1 MASYTTNIPV
11 NNVFNVTAVFGQSG
25 SMWKNGHKGVDI
37 TADNKTIYSIC
48 GGEVTVVG
56 WDADGWG
63 RYVSIKPS
71 GFERIRIILCH
82 LVKDS
87 VKVRVGDKVTRVTK
101 IGTMGTTGNSTG
113 VHVHVEMR
121 VDNTPVDPTPY
132 MLIANK
138 KASGLKDTDYKF
150 NSNDQN
156 AALTA
161 VLAAFDTKN
170 STEPSHAEC
179 EKKIKSLESE
189 LAGVK
194 ERLAAAESKIENV
207 KKAIA

>member
-25 SMWKNGHKGVDI
+25 SMWKNGHKGIDI
-37 TADNKTIYSIC
+37 TAENKTLYSIC
-48 GGEVTVVG
+48 DGEVTVVG
-56 WDADGWG
+56 FDKDGWG

-71 GFERIRIILCH
+71 GFERVRIILCH

-87 VKVRVGDKVTRVTK
+87 VKVKAGDKVTRLTK

-138 KASGLKDTDYKF
+138 KASGLRDTDYKF
-150 NSNDQN
+150 NPDNQS
-156 AALTA
+156 AALSA
-161 VLAAFDTKN
+161 VVNAFESCTGASD
-170 STEPSHAEC
+170 EQQQA
-179 EKKIKSLESE
+179 KIKELEAE
-189 LAGVK
+189 LKEVKAG
-194 ERLAAAESKIENV
+194 LLTAQQKIESA
-207 KKAIA
+207 KKALA

>member
-1 MASYTTNIPV
+1 MAAYTTNIPV

-37 TADNKTIYSIC
+37 TAQDKTLYSVC
-48 GGEVTVVG
+48 DGEVTVVG
-56 WDADGWG
+56 WDKGGWG

-82 LVKDS
+82 LVKDG
-87 VKVRVGDKVTRVTK
+87 VKVKVGDKVDRLTK
-101 IGTMGTTGNSTG
+101 IGTMGTTGNSSG

-150 NSNDQN
+150 SPENQS

-161 VLAAFDTKN
+161 ILNAFDGCAGTGD
-170 STEPSHAEC
+170 EDYQA
-179 EKKIKSLESE
+179 KIKELEAT
-189 LAGVK
+189 LQAVNT
-194 ERLAAAESKIENV
+194 RLAAAEQKIENA
-207 KKAIA
+207 KKALT

>member
-25 SMWKNGHKGVDI
+25 SMWKNGHKGIDI
-37 TADNKTIYSIC
+37 TAENKTLYSIC
-48 GGEVTVVG
+48 DGEVTVVG
-56 WDADGWG
+56 FDNDGWG

-71 GFERIRIILCH
+71 GFERVRIILCH

-87 VKVRVGDKVTRVTK
+87 VKVKAGDKVTRLTK

-138 KASGLKDTDYKF
+138 KASGLRDTDYKF
-150 NSNDQN
+150 NPDNQS
-156 AALTA
+156 AALSA
-161 VLAAFDTKN
+161 VVNAFESCTGASD
-170 STEPSHAEC
+170 EQQQA
-179 EKKIKSLESE
+179 KIKELEAE
-189 LAGVK
+189 LKEVKAG
-194 ERLAAAESKIENV
+194 LLTAQQKIESA
-207 KKAIA
+207 KKALA

>member
-11 NNVFNVTAVFGQSG
+11 NNVFDVIAVFGQSG
-25 SMWKNGHKGVDI
+25 SLWKNGHKGVDI
-37 TADNKTIYSIC
+37 TAENKTIYSIC
-48 GGEVTVVG
+48 DGEVTVVG
-56 WDADGWG
+56 WDEDGWG
-63 RYVSIKPS
+63 RYVSIKPN
-71 GFERIRIILCH
+71 GFDRIRIILCH

-87 VKVRVGDKVTRVTK
+87 VKVKVGDKVTRLTK

-121 VDNTPVDPTPY
+121 VDNTAVDPTPY

-150 NSNDQN
+150 DASGQS

-161 VLAAFDTKN
+161 VQSAFDGN
-170 STEPSHAEC
+170 SETEAPGEEC
-179 EKKIKSLESE
+179 QTKIKALEAELES
-189 LAGVK
+189 VK
-194 ERLAAAESKIENV
+194 AKLAAAESKIENV
-207 KKAIA
+207 KKALA

>member
-37 TADNKTIYSIC
+37 TAQDKTLYSIC
-48 GGEVTVVG
+48 DGEVTVVG
-56 WDADGWG
+56 WDKDGWG
-63 RYVSIKPS
+63 RYVSIRPN

-87 VKVRVGDKVTRVTK
+87 VKVKVGDKVTRLSK
-101 IGTMGTTGNSTG
+101 IGTMGTTGNSSG

-150 NSNDQN
+150 APDNQS

-161 VLAAFDTKN
+161 ILNAFDGCS
-170 STEPSHAEC
+170 STGNTDYQI
-179 EKKIKSLESE
+179 KIKELEAE
-189 LAGVK
+189 LQIVK
-194 ERLAAAESKIENV
+194 TTLATAEQKIENV
-207 KKAIA
+207 KKALA

>member
-37 TADNKTIYSIC
+37 TAENKTLYSIC
-48 GGEVTVVG
+48 DGEVTVVG

-71 GFERIRIILCH
+71 GFDRIRIILCH

-87 VKVRVGDKVTRVTK
+87 VKVKVGDKVTRVTK
-101 IGTMGTTGNSTG
+101 IGTMGTSGNSTG

-132 MLIANK
+132 MLISNK
-138 KASGLKDTDYKF
+138 RASGLKDTDYKF
-150 NSNDQN
+150 NSNDQS

-179 EKKIKSLESE
+179 EKTIKSLEAE
-189 LAGVK
+189 LEGVK
-194 ERLAAAESKIENV
+194 AKLAAAESKIENV

>member
-11 NNVFNVTAVFGQSG
+11 NNAFNITAVFGQQG
-25 SMWKNGHKGVDI
+25 SLWKNGHKGIDI
-37 TADNKTIYSIC
+37 TAENKTLYSIC
-48 GGEVTVVG
+48 DGEVTVVG

-63 RYVSIKPS
+63 RYVSIKPN

-87 VKVRVGDKVTRVTK
+87 AKVKAGDRVSRLTK

-132 MLIANK
+132 MLLVNK
-138 KASGLKDTDYKF
+138 KASGLRDTDYKF
-150 NSNDQN
+150 SPEDQKS
-156 AALTA
+156 ALTA
-161 VLAAFDTKN
+161 VLNAFDAK
-170 STEPSHAEC
+170 SGEEPLHTECNE
-179 EKKIKSLESE
+179 KIKRLEIELEKTKSE
-189 LAGVK
+189 LMLAQN
-194 ERLAAAESKIENV
+194 RLENV
-207 KKAIA
+207 RKALA

>member
-11 NNVFNVTAVFGQSG
+11 NNVFNVVAVFGQSG
-25 SMWKNGHKGVDI
+25 SLWKNGHKGIDI
-37 TADNKTIYSIC
+37 TAENKTIYSIC
-48 GGEVTVVG
+48 DGEVTVVG
-56 WDADGWG
+56 WDEDGWG
-63 RYVSIKPS
+63 RYVSIKPN
-71 GFERIRIILCH
+71 GFDRIRIILCH

-87 VKVRVGDKVTRVTK
+87 VKVKVGDKVTRLTK

-121 VDNTPVDPTPY
+121 IDNTPVDPTPY

-150 NSNDQN
+150 DASGQS

-161 VLAAFDTKN
+161 VQGSFDGN
-170 STEPSHAEC
+170 SETDASHSEC
-179 EKKIKSLESE
+179 QAKIKTLEAELES
-189 LAGVK
+189 VK
-194 ERLAAAESKIENV
+194 AKLAAAESKIENV
-207 KKAIA
+207 KKALA